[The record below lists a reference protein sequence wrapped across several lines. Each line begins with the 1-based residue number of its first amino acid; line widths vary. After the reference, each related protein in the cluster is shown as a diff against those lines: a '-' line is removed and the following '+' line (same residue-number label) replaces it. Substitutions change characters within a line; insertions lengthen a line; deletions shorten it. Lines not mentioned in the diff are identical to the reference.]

1 MTTTIRALLALG
13 ACGVL
18 LAGCG
23 SAPSATPPATPAT
36 PTTVSTASGAG
47 PDTNT
52 PEGKAEAWSI
62 KFENL
67 MADCMKAAGF
77 QYVAH
82 PAHYSR
88 PAGDIAGK
96 DAALVPYDTLKTYR
110 QKYGYGTYYAP
121 DVYPNDPNVIAPD
134 PGPESNPNNAIKA
147 ALDPARQKAYDQ
159 AYDGGTREQMEAS
172 GKKTDIHEGGCV
184 AKITQQ
190 IGSLDGG
197 STTTDP
203 TAEAAAAQAEQQFT
217 TDPTVLSAAQNYG
230 SCLQQRGYTVTS
242 VKPGVIEQ
250 TLGQLV
256 GQEHT
261 DSPAVDRKQG
271 LSKEIKISLDDLECG
286 KAYEAAAKPFVEK
299 LLQVGVG

>member
-23 SAPSATPPATPAT
+23 SAPSATSTNAGTS
-36 PTTVSTASGAG
+36 TTSTTRTQAA

-52 PEGKAEAWSI
+52 PEGRAEAWSI

-82 PAHYSR
+82 PQHYTR

-96 DAALVPYDTLKTYR
+96 DPALVPYDTLKPYR
-110 QKYGYGTYYAP
+110 QKYGYGTYYAA
-121 DVYPNDPNVIAPD
+121 DVFPNDPNVISTSA
-134 PGPESNPNNAIKA
+134 GPESNPNNAIRT
-147 ALDPARQKAYDQ
+147 ALDPARQEAYDQ
-159 AYDGGTREQMEAS
+159 AYDGGTREQMAKT
-172 GKKTDIHEGGCV
+172 GKKTDIHEGGCSD
-184 AKITQQ
+184 KISKQL
-190 IGSLDGG
+190 GNSDGEA

-203 TAEAAAAQAEQQFT
+203 TAQAAAAQAEQQFT
-217 TDPTVLSAAQNYG
+217 TDATVLSAAQDYG
-230 SCLQQRGYTVTS
+230 SCLRQRGYTVPST
-242 VKPGVIEQ
+242 KPGVIEH

-256 GQEHT
+256 ELEHT
-261 DSPAVDRKQG
+261 NSPAVDRKQG
-271 LSKEIKISLDDLECG
+271 LTKEIKTSLDDLECG
-286 KAYEAAAKPFVEK
+286 KAYEVAAKPFVEK